1 MTIKNEESTERINRM
16 YRYVLRLYGHLIN
29 SQKALVTLKD
39 IWVFFNILVPDDE
52 SPNKCKT
59 KIRDILSGS
68 VKTFSVKHIKAFSFS
83 VQDNNFKIASDDLYS
98 FHRKVARENGIQLSR
113 WFTINKYICKKGKRT
128 SSLCPHEFYVSIKD
142 FCLLEDL
149 TTISDQFPILAL
161 LQDHTLVLTWDIETQ
176 SQKLGEFAEYPVKA
190 LKEGE
195 EDLEEK
201 EYIGSLIKIKI
212 SAEDDFT
219 FSFLKLSSCCGLDSK
234 ADMPYDK
241 IEVASIAYVSLFD
254 THYRANRMKVQNLFR
269 AYAVKR
275 DIVISTKVPE
285 NIEKEKYPGVYVFPP
300 KKGIESRRS
309 VTGLDFASLYPSII
323 MPYNLFPEKFIFDPK
338 DVNIA

>member
-1 MTIKNEESTERINRM
+1 TGGR
-16 YRYVLRLYGHLIN
+16 
-29 SQKALVTLKD
+29 
-39 IWVFFNILVPDDE
+39 
-52 SPNKCKT
+52 KT
-59 KIRDILSGS
+59 A
-68 VKTFSVKHIKAFSFS
+68 IKA

-176 SQKLGEFAEYPVKA
+176 SQKLGVKSENDFIKKYPVKA

-219 FSFLKLSSCCGLDSK
+219 FSFLKLSK
-234 ADMPYDK
+234 
-241 IEVASIAYVSLFD
+241 VASIAYVSLFD